1 MPAVRAQLPVV
12 GEPEPGVERRPG
24 TVELTLRR
32 PPAAAGAGA
41 VAVVR
46 TINSTC
52 AAPKAVW
59 EGRMASVAWPS
70 AAQLEAL
77 RAASRVC
84 EERVELQ
91 WSAAGAATVEVVL
104 EAYAAVQV
112 AVQL

>member
-1 MPAVRAQLPVV
+1 
-12 GEPEPGVERRPG
+12 
-24 TVELTLRR
+24 
-32 PPAAAGAGA
+32 
-41 VAVVR
+41 
-46 TINSTC
+46 
-52 AAPKAVW
+52 
-59 EGRMASVAWPS
+59 MASVAWPS